1 MSTSPIP
8 GPIALPQPKRAATD
22 ADYQRF
28 VRLKKEFGMFSG
40 SECSQIARLL
50 PASEHLVQGLIPP
63 CSVNI
68 LVGDSGVGKS
78 PMAYQLGLSI
88 AAGTPFLGM
97 HTRPGKVAVI
107 DYENN
112 LADVDSLLKQ
122 QIKHLGLT
130 AVPDHF
136 LLWPLT
142 RDPLQDHVEEVIH
155 TFAPDL
161 VVIDSLRTFS
171 PEMESNSR
179 RAVDKIKHLRV
190 TASAHGTA
198 FLLIHHL
205 RKHHLS
211 KHGVADTRELEQGRA
226 LDWLRR
232 AAGVRALIN
241 QTDVRL
247 AVARRGVDREGGDG
261 GDLVLSGHFRV
272 RGEVGPFL
280 IRRIRDAEG
289 EPTGYERFDAIAS
302 LIANAEQ
309 EAAFERLPDAFA
321 FKDAQ
326 RALNRAAEATNS
338 FVHKLIRLGLAEKT
352 GHGQYRKTALLCQQ
366 MPAA

>member
-1 MSTSPIP
+1 MATSTTL
-8 GPIALPQPKRAATD
+8 GPIALPQPKRTATGAAFK
-22 ADYQRF
+22 RF
-28 VRLKKEFGMFSG
+28 VQMKKKFGMFSG
-40 SECSQIARLL
+40 SECSQITRLL

-68 LVGDSGVGKS
+68 MVGDSGIGKS
-78 PMAYQLGLSI
+78 PMAYQLGLSV

-97 HTRPGKVAVI
+97 RTRPGKVAVI

-122 QIKHLGLT
+122 QTKHLGLT
-130 AVPDHF
+130 AVPNQF

-155 TFAPDL
+155 IFAPDL

-190 TASAHGTA
+190 TASEHGTA

-205 RKHHLS
+205 R

-247 AVARRGVDREGGDG
+247 AVARREDDT

-272 RGEVGPFL
+272 LGEVGPYL
-280 IRRIRDAEG
+280 IRRIRDEDG
-289 EPTGYERFDAIAS
+289 EPTGYERFEAVAS

-321 FKDAQ
+321 FKDA
-326 RALNRAAEATNS
+326 RITLDKAPELTNA
-338 FVHKLIRLGLAEKT
+338 FLHKIIRLGLAEKVAR
-352 GHGQYRKTALLCQQ
+352 GKYQKTALFRQD
-366 MPAA
+366 MAKAS

>member
-22 ADYQRF
+22 AAYKRF
-28 VRLKKEFGMFSG
+28 VRLKKEFGMLSG
-40 SECSQIARLL
+40 SECSQIGRLL

-68 LVGDSGVGKS
+68 MVGDSGIGKS

-97 HTRPGKVAVI
+97 RTRRGKVAVI

-112 LADVDSLLKQ
+112 LADIDSLLKQ
-122 QIKHLGLT
+122 QTKHLGLT
-130 AVPDHF
+130 AVPDRF

-142 RDPLQDHVEEVIH
+142 RDPLQDNVEEVIH

-190 TASAHGTA
+190 TASEHGTA

-205 RKHHLS
+205 R

-247 AVARRGVDREGGDG
+247 AVACREVDREGADT

-280 IRRIRDAEG
+280 IRRIRDADG
-289 EPTGYERFDAIAS
+289 EPTGYERFEAVAS

-326 RALNRAAEATNS
+326 RALNRAAEAANS
-338 FVHKLIRLGLAEKT
+338 FIHKLIRLGLAEKT
-352 GHGQYRKTALLCQQ
+352 GRGQYRKTALLRQQ
-366 MPAA
+366 MPAAS